1 MSEPQVSAVE
11 GAAPTVL
18 TAGTVLD
25 AVSELLPTLRE
36 RAQETED
43 ARRIP
48 DDTVKSLQETGFFR
62 LLQPVRYGGIEASPN
77 DFYRAVRLI
86 AGACGSTGWVSSVL
100 GVHPW
105 QLALF
110 DDRAQREVW
119 GEDQSTLISSSYA
132 PMGRAKVVDGG
143 YSFSGRWSF
152 SSGCDH
158 AQWIFLGGLVM
169 GEEGSPVDF
178 KTFLLPRADY
188 EIDDVWDT
196 IGLRGTGSNDI
207 IVNDVFV
214 PEYRTLSFIDTGR
227 CVCPG
232 HAINTSP
239 LYKLPFASVFSCS
252 IAVPVVGMA
261 TGAYE
266 AYVGWTRDRIRASTG
281 GKASDDS
288 FNQLRIAEAA
298 SKIDAAILQI
308 ERNIDEELA
317 LVRCGEK
324 IPIALRV
331 RVRRDQVNAT
341 GSAINAV
348 DRLFESAG
356 GRALKAGTPIQRFWR
371 DAHAGR
377 VHAINDPE
385 KAQVMFGQFELGLK
399 VQDAWL

>member
-1 MSEPQVSAVE
+1 MSRPSS
-11 GAAPTVL
+11 
-18 TAGTVLD
+18 TAVLD
-25 AVSELLPTLRE
+25 GVRDLLPVLRD

-43 ARRIP
+43 LRRIP
-48 DDTVKSLQETGFFR
+48 DETVKSLQETGFFR
-62 LLQPVRYGGIEASPN
+62 LLQPTRYGGLEASPV
-77 DFYRAVRLI
+77 DFYRGVRLI
-86 AGACGSTGWVSSVL
+86 ASVCGSTGWVSSVL

-110 DDRAQREVW
+110 DDRAQQEVW
-119 GEDQSTLISSSYA
+119 GEDQSTLVSSSYA
-132 PMGRAKVVDGG
+132 PMGRAKAVDGG
-143 YSFSGRWSF
+143 FRFSGRWSF

-158 AQWIFLGGLVM
+158 AQWVFLGGLVI
-169 GEEGSPVDF
+169 GDEGTPVDF

-188 EIDDVWDT
+188 EIEDVWDT

-207 IVNDVFV
+207 IVEDVFV
-214 PEYRTLSFIDTGR
+214 PDYRTLSFIDTGR

-232 HAINTSP
+232 QEVNTAP
-239 LYKLPFASVFSCS
+239 LYQLPFASVFSCS
-252 IAVPVVGMA
+252 ISVPVIGMA

-266 AYVGWTRDRIRASTG
+266 AYVGWTRDRVRASTG
-281 GKASDDS
+281 GKASEDS

-298 SKIDAAILQI
+298 AKIDAAVLQI
-308 ERNIDEELA
+308 ERNIEEELA
-317 LVRCGEK
+317 LVTAGEK
-324 IPIALRV
+324 IPLDLRV

-341 GSAINAV
+341 GAAITAV

-356 GRALKAGTPIQRFWR
+356 GRALKTGTPIQRFWR

>member
-1 MSEPQVSAVE
+1 MSEP
-11 GAAPTVL
+11 GA
-18 TAGTVLD
+18 GDVLD
-25 AVSELLPTLRE
+25 AVTDLLPTLRE
-36 RAQETED
+36 RTQETED
-43 ARRIP
+43 LRRIP
-48 DDTVKSLQETGFFR
+48 DDSVKALQETGFFR
-62 LLQPVRYGGIEASPN
+62 LLQPKRYGGLEASPV
-77 DFYRAVRLI
+77 DFYRGVRLI
-86 AGACGSTGWVSSVL
+86 SSACGSTGWVSSVL

-110 DDRAQREVW
+110 DERAQREVW
-119 GEDQSTLISSSYA
+119 GEDSTTLISSSYA
-132 PMGRAKVVDGG
+132 PMGRAKAVEGG
-143 YSFSGRWSF
+143 FTFSGRWSF

-158 AQWIFLGGLVM
+158 ARWIFLGGLVM
-169 GEEGSPVDF
+169 GEEGAPVDF
-178 KTFLLPRADY
+178 RTFLLPRADY

-207 IVNDVFV
+207 IVEDAFV
-214 PEYRTLSFIDTGR
+214 PEYRTLSFMDTGR

-232 HAINTSP
+232 QQVNTAP

-266 AYVGWTRDRIRASTG
+266 AYVSWTRERVRASTG

-298 SKIDAAILQI
+298 GKIDAAAGAI
-308 ERNIDEELA
+308 ERNINEELA
-317 LVRCGEK
+317 LAEAGEK
-324 IPIALRV
+324 IPVALRV

-341 GSAINAV
+341 GAAIQAV

>member
-1 MSEPQVSAVE
+1 MSEP
-11 GAAPTVL
+11 GA
-18 TAGTVLD
+18 GDVLD
-25 AVSELLPTLRE
+25 AVTDLLPTLRE
-36 RAQETED
+36 RTQETED
-43 ARRIP
+43 LRRIP
-48 DDTVKSLQETGFFR
+48 DDSVKALQETGFFR
-62 LLQPVRYGGIEASPN
+62 LLQPKRHGGLEVSPV
-77 DFYRAVRLI
+77 DFYRGVRLI
-86 AGACGSTGWVSSVL
+86 SSACGSTGWVSSVL

-110 DDRAQREVW
+110 DERAQREVW
-119 GEDQSTLISSSYA
+119 GEDSTTLISSSYA
-132 PMGRAKVVDGG
+132 PMGRAKAVEGG
-143 YSFSGRWSF
+143 FTFSGRWSF

-158 AQWIFLGGLVM
+158 ARWIFLGGLVM
-169 GEEGSPVDF
+169 GEEGVPVDF
-178 KTFLLPRADY
+178 RTFLLPRADY

-207 IVNDVFV
+207 IVENAFV
-214 PEYRTLSFIDTGR
+214 PEYRTLSFMDTGR

-232 HAINTSP
+232 QQVNTAP

-266 AYVGWTRDRIRASTG
+266 AYLSWTRERVRASTG

-298 SKIDAAILQI
+298 GKIDAAVGAI
-308 ERNIDEELA
+308 ERNINEELA
-317 LVRCGEK
+317 LAEAGEK
-324 IPIALRV
+324 IPVALRV

-341 GSAINAV
+341 GAAIQAV

-385 KAQVMFGQFELGLK
+385 KAHVMFGQFELGLK

>member
-1 MSEPQVSAVE
+1 MSEP
-11 GAAPTVL
+11 
-18 TAGTVLD
+18 GTGGVLD
-25 AVSELLPTLRE
+25 AVTELLPTLRE

-43 ARRIP
+43 LRRIP
-48 DDTVKSLQETGFFR
+48 DDSVKALQETGFFR
-62 LLQPVRYGGIEASPN
+62 LLQPTRYGGLEASPV
-77 DFYRAVRLI
+77 DFYRGVRLI
-86 AGACGSTGWVSSVL
+86 SSACGSTGWVSSVL

-110 DDRAQREVW
+110 DERAQREVW
-119 GEDQSTLISSSYA
+119 GEDSTTLISSSYA
-132 PMGRAKVVDGG
+132 PMGRAKAVEGG
-143 YSFSGRWSF
+143 FTFSGRWSF

-158 AQWIFLGGLVM
+158 ARWIFLGGLVM
-169 GEEGSPVDF
+169 GEEGAPVDF
-178 KTFLLPRADY
+178 RTFLLPRADY

-207 IVNDVFV
+207 VVEDAFV
-214 PEYRTLSFIDTGR
+214 PEHRTLSFMDTGR

-232 HAINTSP
+232 QQVNPGA
-239 LYKLPFASVFSCS
+239 LYRLPFASVFSCS

-266 AYVGWTRDRIRASTG
+266 AYVSWTRERVRASTG

-298 SKIDAAILQI
+298 SKIDAAVGAI
-308 ERNIDEELA
+308 EGNINEELA
-317 LVRCGEK
+317 IAEAGEK
-324 IPIALRV
+324 IPVALRV

-341 GSAINAV
+341 GAAIQAV